1 MSKKIFH
8 MKIKRIFCGAL
19 AVGML
24 LGQTSSVLA
33 EAVSSP
39 TPTPNPHT
47 EYYAQAADTDSIE
60 GWPTGPQIEAQSAVL
75 MDLNSEAILYSK
87 NADTQLYPASITK
100 LLTCLLG
107 CENLDTSAQITLS
120 QQAAYGIEAG
130 SSTIYGDAGE
140 VFTVEQALMGLM
152 LESANEMALAIGE
165 EVSGSVKK
173 FVELMNARAQ
183 QLGCTNTHF
192 NNPNGLPDETHVT
205 TANDMAKIAKAAWQ
219 NATCRK
225 FFTTDLYEIPPT
237 NVFTETRYL
246 LNHHKMMAGRDYAYD
261 GVLGGK
267 TGYTDAAGATL
278 VTYAKRGNMLLVA
291 VVMNSVNGAW
301 SDTKSLLDYG
311 FDNFERQRIKVS
323 MNPVPK
329 ENLPSEQYLL
339 NNCGN
344 TYPFYYTKNI
354 YVTVPIGTDVKTLTR
369 KQRVLS
375 NAVGPLRLKSKY
387 YFNVIADETANPVF
401 AAADL
406 LSQAEH
412 GFDSQVFFI
421 LFNYFSFLTMPFLLA
436 GTV

>member
-375 NAVGPLRLKSKY
+375 NAVGPLRLR
-387 YFNVIADETANPVF
+387 NRRCRN
-401 AAADL
+401 L
-406 LSQAEH
+406 LGLPGNEALDDAWH
-412 GFDSQVFFI
+412 RR
-421 LFNYFSFLTMPFLLA
+421 
-436 GTV
+436 

>member
-24 LGQTSSVLA
+24 LGQASSVLA

-173 FVELMNARAQ
+173 FVELMNTRAQ

-354 YVTVPIGTDVKTLTR
+354 YVTGSYWNGCQDAYPEAEGSF
-369 KQRVLS
+369 QC
-375 NAVGPLRLKSKY
+375 GW
-387 YFNVIADETANPVF
+387 
-401 AAADL
+401 AA
-406 LSQAEH
+406 SVEE
-412 GFDSQVFFI
+412 
-421 LFNYFSFLTMPFLLA
+421 
-436 GTV
+436 

>member
-1 MSKKIFH
+1 
-8 MKIKRIFCGAL
+8 MKFFNRFAVSLL
-19 AVGML
+19 A
-24 LGQTSSVLA
+24 SVLCASTLFAMPVDAKKTTKRRQPTQA
-33 EAVSSP
+33 ELA
-39 TPTPNPHT
+39 
-47 EYYAQAADTDSIE
+47 AAAALQAAIDERYNKEIE
-60 GWPTGPQIEAQSAVL
+60 SNSWENWPAGPQVYAESAIVMEASTGT
-75 MDLNSEAILYSK
+75 ILYSK
-87 NADTQLYPASITK
+87 AIDEQHYPASITK

-278 VTYAKRGNMLLVA
+278 VTYAKRGNMLLVTF
-291 VVMNSVNGAW
+291 G
-301 SDTKSLLDYG
+301 
-311 FDNFERQRIKVS
+311 
-323 MNPVPK
+323 
-329 ENLPSEQYLL
+329 
-339 NNCGN
+339 
-344 TYPFYYTKNI
+344 
-354 YVTVPIGTDVKTLTR
+354 
-369 KQRVLS
+369 
-375 NAVGPLRLKSKY
+375 
-387 YFNVIADETANPVF
+387 
-401 AAADL
+401 
-406 LSQAEH
+406 
-412 GFDSQVFFI
+412 
-421 LFNYFSFLTMPFLLA
+421 
-436 GTV
+436 

>member
-107 CENLDTSAQITLS
+107 CETLDTSAQITLS

-387 YFNVIADETANPVF
+387 YFNGQMVGWGMQYERSILAN
-401 AAADL
+401 L
-406 LSQAEH
+406 L
-412 GFDSQVFFI
+412 
-421 LFNYFSFLTMPFLLA
+421 
-436 GTV
+436 TVPGA

>member
-278 VTYAKRGNMLLVA
+278 VTYAKRGNILLVA

-344 TYPFYYTKNI
+344 MYPFYYTKNI

-387 YFNVIADETANPVF
+387 YFNGQMVGWGMQYERSILAN
-401 AAADL
+401 L
-406 LSQAEH
+406 L
-412 GFDSQVFFI
+412 
-421 LFNYFSFLTMPFLLA
+421 
-436 GTV
+436 TVPGA